1 MDYYPP
7 PKRATTDDD
16 TDSDMLDSSRF
27 IEPQVQ
33 IIEPEK
39 KESFNDVVTEKV
51 IRLSE
56 MDISRLK
63 TPVTDGLIKI
73 FVGEIRKAFGRNAL
87 QEHLE

>member
-16 TDSDMLDSSRF
+16 TDSDMFDTSPF
-27 IEPQVQ
+27 ITPQIQ
-33 IIEPEK
+33 IIEPTK
-39 KESFNDVVTEKV
+39 KDRFNDVETQKV

-56 MDISRLK
+56 SDISRLK